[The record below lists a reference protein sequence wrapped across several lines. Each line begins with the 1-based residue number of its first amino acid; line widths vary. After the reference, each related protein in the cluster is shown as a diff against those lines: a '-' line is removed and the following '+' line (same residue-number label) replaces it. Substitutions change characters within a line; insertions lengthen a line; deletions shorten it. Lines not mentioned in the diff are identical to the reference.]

1 MRTFELLS
9 PLIGFSVTSTII
21 GCWLFNAYL

>member
-1 MRTFELLS
+1 MDTLDLLS
-9 PLIGFSVTSTII
+9 PLLGFSVTSTII